1 MKRCLLLLLIPFFLA
16 VAALAQNPA
25 QLETVA
31 EVNGERISS
40 QDLLQVAGEPL
51 SRLEQ
56 QVYQLKQQKLQ
67 EMIAD
72 RLLAEEAHRRKV
84 TLESLIEAEIT
95 SKVAPITPEEIHS
108 VYELNKNQLQRPES
122 EVSEQIKTLLRDQK
136 VAQLR
141 RDYAKSLQVKAK
153 VSIHL
158 TAPPPFRAE
167 VTAEGPSRGP
177 ADAPVTIVEF
187 EDFQCPFC
195 RKAQSTVDEVVS
207 RYGNKVRI
215 VHRDFPLEPL
225 HPASMKAHEA
235 SRCAAEQGKFWQY
248 RDLLYKNAPAA
259 ASDQLNDYASRTGL
273 NITSFKQCVESD
285 KYKMAVQNDESEG
298 ERLGV
303 QGTPAFFINGRLL
316 SGAQPENE
324 FVRIIDEEL
333 NRRAQR

>member
-1 MKRCLLLLLIPFFLA
+1 M
-16 VAALAQNPA
+16 
-25 QLETVA
+25 
-31 EVNGERISS
+31 
-40 QDLLQVAGEPL
+40 
-51 SRLEQ
+51 
-56 QVYQLKQQKLQ
+56 
-67 EMIAD
+67 
-72 RLLAEEAHRRKV
+72 
-84 TLESLIEAEIT
+84 
-95 SKVAPITPEEIHS
+95 
-108 VYELNKNQLQRPES
+108 
-122 EVSEQIKTLLRDQK
+122 
-136 VAQLR
+136 
-141 RDYAKSLQVKAK
+141 
-153 VSIHL
+153 
-158 TAPPPFRAE
+158 
-167 VTAEGPSRGP
+167 
-177 ADAPVTIVEF
+177 
-187 EDFQCPFC
+187 
-195 RKAQSTVDEVVS
+195 VDEVVS

-285 KYKMAVQNDESEG
+285 KYKMAVQNDESDG

>member
-1 MKRCLLLLLIPFFLA
+1 MKRCLLSLLIPFFLA

-141 RDYAKSLQVKAK
+141 RDYAKSLQEKAK